1 MPRDIGVTGLDAWSG
16 EVRADFLREF
26 IGKEAYKRFNEMRL
40 NSPVIGALMAAYKNP
55 LRAMDWPYR
64 SEEGED
70 DPRLELLEAS
80 RKYMTHSWQQHI
92 QEGGLFLDFGFSL
105 FSVNYQRAE
114 DNSVVWRQ
122 FKPLGQNTVL
132 RWLFDDAGG
141 VQGFIQQ
148 APPLYKAETID
159 IHDLI
164 LYRVNVERNNPE
176 GRSILRQSWFP
187 YYYAKNIS
195 AIEAI
200 GIERDAAGLPV
211 IKLPQNATTGE
222 DDTGSDAYKAAKI
235 GRNIR
240 NDEQASIVL
249 PFGWELALLA
259 SAGSKQ
265 IDTDKVI
272 NRYHMLMLMSAHAQF
287 LLLGQEGVGSY
298 ALSADQTDFFTL
310 SVDATADIISETQT
324 QHIIPRLLAL
334 NGHDAEGI
342 SQEHSPAAK
351 QSGASIAATLSQ
363 LANQL
368 HWSMDDEAWL
378 RDILNMP
385 EVDPEVIEKQEEE
398 KRQKQAQALAMAQAA
413 QQGGQQ
419 PPAQAQK
426 APNANEESDQEAP
439 EEEEKPQMTSRFKS
453 ALDQFTRLVSG
464 KRQWT
469 GANTNRSDKFK
480 AFGDSMADMLESV
493 ATPAPAQAPNITV
506 YVPEQK
512 PAHFDITVQPA
523 DVHIAAS
530 PAPVVN
536 MAAPIVNV
544 PETVINIP
552 EQAPAPI
559 YVTTPPVTVNNN
571 LPKVKR
577 EVQII
582 NRDAQGN
589 ILSTETKVEYE

>member
-55 LRAMDWPYR
+55 LRAMDWPYQ
-64 SEEGED
+64 STEGED
-70 DPRLELLEAS
+70 DPRLEVLNRS
-80 RKYMTHSWQQHI
+80 RDYMTHSWQQHI
-92 QEGGLFLDFGFSL
+92 QEGSLFLDFGFSL

-114 DNSVVWRQ
+114 DNAVLWRQ
-122 FKPLGQNTVL
+122 FKPLGQNTVQ

-141 VQGFIQQ
+141 VQGFVQQ
-148 APPLYKAETID
+148 AAPLYKTESID

-211 IKLPQNATTGE
+211 IKLPQNATTDE
-222 DDTGSDAYKAAKI
+222 DDSGSDAYKAAKFV
-235 GRNIR
+235 RNIR
-240 NDEQASIVL
+240 NDEQAGFVL

-259 SAGSKQ
+259 SAGGKQ

-298 ALSADQTDFFTL
+298 ALSADQSDFFTL
-310 SVDATADIISETQT
+310 SLDATADIITETQT
-324 QHIIPRLLAL
+324 QHILPRLLAL
-334 NGHDAEGI
+334 NGYEAEGI
-342 SQEHSPAAK
+342 TQVHSPASK
-351 QSGASIAATLSQ
+351 QSGATIAATLSQ

-368 HWSMDDEAWL
+368 HWSMEDEIWL
-378 RDILNMP
+378 RGILNMP

-413 QQGGQQ
+413 QGQ
-419 PPAQAQK
+419 PPAAK
-426 APNANEESDQEAP
+426 DKEANPNEESDAEGVPDEEHP
-439 EEEEKPQMTSRFKS
+439 EGKMQMTSRFKL

-464 KRQWT
+464 KRSWN
-469 GANTNRSDKFK
+469 GASTRRADAFK
-480 AFGDSMADMLESV
+480 AFGDSMATVLEATAGNDQPINV
-493 ATPAPAQAPNITV
+493 TVRPEITVTPNITTPAPIVQYNAPPITLT
-506 YVPEQK
+506 P
-512 PAHFDITVQPA
+512 
-523 DVHIAAS
+523 
-530 PAPVVN
+530 PAPTPV
-536 MAAPIVNV
+536 
-544 PETVINIP
+544 
-552 EQAPAPI
+552 
-559 YVTTPPVTVNNN
+559 YVTTPPITNVIKM
-571 LPKVKR
+571 PRIKR
-577 EVQII
+577 QVQTM
-582 NRDAQGN
+582 NRDSN
-589 ILSTETKVEYE
+589 RDLVSTESKFEYEELE